1 MADDT
6 VMDDP
11 LAEAVALIEQGRAG
25 EAVAALRALEAVGRA
40 GLLARLTL
48 VRALALDHQT
58 EAALETAREMVN
70 LYSGAAVAVLALG
83 EALLAAELLPAA
95 IAELQRALRLDDR
108 LDIARLRL
116 AQAWLAAG
124 EGEKARALLAQLE
137 PSPDTEK
144 LEEMARAMLAA
155 PRSDAG
161 YVRHLFDQF
170 AGTFD
175 DHMIGH
181 LGYRGPQILMDM
193 ALLVMPG
200 AQMPGGKLSV
210 LDLGCGTGLAGQIFK
225 PLASRLDGIDLSPR
239 MIEMARARNIYDH
252 LAVGDLETALA
263 APGEVYDLIVAADT
277 FVYLG
282 DLTGVLNGAAAH
294 LAPGGMVLFTIEA
307 GPGNGYELGPKRR
320 WRHGETYLRQMA
332 EKAGLE
338 VAGLV
343 AANTRFEAGQPVE
356 GFAVALTRKQAG
368 TKAARIRHVSDTK

>member
-1 MADDT
+1 MRK
-6 VMDDP
+6 P
-11 LAEAVALIEQGRAG
+11 S
-25 EAVAALRALEAVGRA
+25 LEPWTGI
-40 GLLARLTL
+40 
-48 VRALALDHQT
+48 
-58 EAALETAREMVN
+58 
-70 LYSGAAVAVLALG
+70 GACKKAFP
-83 EALLAAELLPAA
+83 PA
-95 IAELQRALRLDDR
+95 ICVSP
-108 LDIARLRL
+108 RLRL

>member
-137 PSPDTEK
+137 ASPDTEK

-170 AGTFD
+170 AGSFD

-200 AQMPGGKLSV
+200 ALLPDGGKLSV

-307 GPGNGYELGPKRR
+307 GPDNGYELGPKRR

-356 GFAVALTRKQAG
+356 GFAVALTRKQTG
-368 TKAARIRHVSDTK
+368 TKAARI